1 MYKLPF
7 LWYNRSIIREEEKI
21 IMKKFTQV
29 LTMFQLKAFQHEY
42 GALLDVVQ
50 PGPDIL
56 DRISY
61 LEQIFDYIDM
71 GEILINMRSK

>member
-21 IMKKFTQV
+21 IMKTQV

-42 GALLDVVQ
+42 GALLDVMQ

-56 DRISY
+56 DRIGY
-61 LEQIFDYIDM
+61 LEQIFDYVDM
-71 GEILINMRSK
+71 GEIRINMRSK

>member
-1 MYKLPF
+1 
-7 LWYNRSIIREEEKI
+7 
-21 IMKKFTQV
+21 MKNITQQV

-42 GALLDVVQ
+42 SALSEVMQ

-56 DRISY
+56 DRIGY
-61 LEQIFDYIDM
+61 LEQIFDYVDM

>member
-1 MYKLPF
+1 
-7 LWYNRSIIREEEKI
+7 
-21 IMKKFTQV
+21 
-29 LTMFQLKAFQHEY
+29 MFQLKAFQHEY

-56 DRISY
+56 DRIGY
-61 LEQIFDYIDM
+61 LEQIFDYVDM